1 MTVTRDF
8 QEPARSRPDLVIGR
22 EEPFTAA
29 RARLARG
36 GSVLLHGP
44 AGIGKSTVLRSLA
57 AEYATAARTV
67 LRCSATES
75 ESHLPFLALADL
87 LGLVV
92 DEVYDKLPAAQR
104 TALESALTGRGESTL
119 QRDGLAL
126 RLAVLSALRALAAEG
141 PVLVV
146 ADDLQWLDPASAELL
161 GFAARRLG
169 DTPVRML
176 CAARTQ
182 DQEYDRHLR
191 AAPPDTLAVRLG
203 PLSRTQVAAL
213 LDHRGY
219 TGLPRSTVREIHRT
233 SGGNPLFALELGRAL
248 AESPT
253 PPRPGEPL
261 PVPTSLRALVL
272 NRLEMLSPEARR
284 TLLVASAGA
293 RPTLAL
299 LHAAGRRDAEAETAR
314 AAELGLLATEPEG
327 PAVRFA
333 HPLISAALYAEAPA
347 QERRAAHA
355 ALSTAASDPIERAR
369 HLALATTGTDPQVA
383 AALAEAAALARD
395 RGAPSVAA
403 SLGLL
408 AARHT
413 PTDPDD
419 NPPGPASGG
428 VGAPAGVGLELEG
441 SREGVEAP
449 GAGLEAP
456 GAGLT
461 EPGTSLAEPRAGLT
475 EPGTGLNE
483 PQAGPEESRAGLV
496 GHGPSLEEPRAGLNE
511 PQAGVAEPRAGSER
525 PRAGLASPQPG
536 LGAHAGPE
544 EPRPGPEEPQAGPA
558 EPHAGAA
565 EPQPRHAEPR
575 PGLEER
581 RTGRKEPL
589 TGPEEPQAGPAEP
602 RPGLESPRP
611 GPEAQAGSVEPRGG
625 RAEPHAGPD
634 GARSGP
640 EAPQPVPNRQPPLS
654 AESLRLQA
662 AEDAITA
669 GELDLARDI
678 AREVLSRSTVPADRV
693 RSWITVIETAGHAMT
708 EVDAVFPQALADAGD
723 DPKLLALIHYQL
735 TWRAL
740 LVDGDFDRAREEAAY
755 SAELAARGGDRY
767 TELMALAFQAQIET
781 LMGHADAPMTIK
793 RALKEP
799 QDPRVA
805 CHHNGAGY
813 ARFRWLV
820 MSDQL
825 SEARATV
832 TGLLREVRRR
842 GSVESEVHF
851 LRGLAE
857 TELRTGHCAR
867 ALDLAR
873 ESLRMARDTGIGEV
887 ASAVLTSLAEAS
899 GGDVDR
905 ALALARE
912 ALEHAEEDGDQMYV
926 SRALAALG
934 HAQLVA
940 GDAPAAVTSL
950 RRVRELELGLGITD
964 PARGRWQGDLA
975 EALVRIGETDEAQ
988 DIVDVTREHA
998 LRLGRESVLAVL
1010 DRAEALVQAA
1020 RGDHE
1025 RAVGRLTSVQ
1035 DRLAKLGYGLEEAR
1049 AAFALATLRARRTGR
1064 APVSDREGAAS
1075 YDEAARLFR
1084 RCRALP
1090 WLSQVEAAASAPPA
1104 DPEPAPA
1111 AALDALEAL
1120 ASMERQVAALVMEG
1134 ATNREIAARLFISVK
1149 TVEAT
1154 LTRVYRKLGIRS
1166 RVDIVRLA
1174 AGRSAR

>member
-1 MTVTRDF
+1 MRGDF
-8 QEPARSRPDLVIGR
+8 KEPARCRPDLVIGR
-22 EEPFTAA
+22 EELFSAA
-29 RARLARG
+29 REQLARG

-44 AGIGKSTVLRSLA
+44 AGIGKSTALRALVS
-57 AEYATAARTV
+57 EYGTATHTV

-92 DEVYDKLPAAQR
+92 DEVSDRLPAAQR

-126 RLAVLSALRALAAEG
+126 RLAVLSTLRALAADG

-169 DTPVRML
+169 DTAVQLL
-176 CAARTQ
+176 CAVRTEG
-182 DQEYDRHLR
+182 QEYDRHLR
-191 AAPPDTLAVRLG
+191 ASPPDTLAVRLG
-203 PLSRTQVAAL
+203 ALSRAQVSTL

-219 TGLPRSTVREIHRT
+219 TGLPRSIVRDIHRT

-248 AESPT
+248 AENPT

-272 NRLEMLSPEARR
+272 NRLEMLSDEARR

-299 LHAAGRRDAEAETAR
+299 LHEAGRENAEAETAQ

-369 HLALATTGTDPQVA
+369 HLALATTGTDPEA
-383 AALAEAAALARD
+383 AARLAEAAALARD

-413 PTDPDD
+413 PPEDEPAPDRRR
-419 NPPGPASGG
+419 
-428 VGAPAGVGLELEG
+428 LE
-441 SREGVEAP
+441 
-449 GAGLEAP
+449 
-456 GAGLT
+456 
-461 EPGTSLAEPRAGLT
+461 
-475 EPGTGLNE
+475 
-483 PQAGPEESRAGLV
+483 
-496 GHGPSLEEPRAGLNE
+496 
-511 PQAGVAEPRAGSER
+511 
-525 PRAGLASPQPG
+525 
-536 LGAHAGPE
+536 
-544 EPRPGPEEPQAGPA
+544 
-558 EPHAGAA
+558 
-565 EPQPRHAEPR
+565 
-575 PGLEER
+575 
-581 RTGRKEPL
+581 
-589 TGPEEPQAGPAEP
+589 
-602 RPGLESPRP
+602 
-611 GPEAQAGSVEPRGG
+611 
-625 RAEPHAGPD
+625 
-634 GARSGP
+634 
-640 EAPQPVPNRQPPLS
+640 
-654 AESLRLQA
+654 A

-669 GELDLARDI
+669 GEVDLARDI
-678 AREVLSRSTVPADRV
+678 AREVLTRATAPADRV
-693 RSWITVIETAGHAMT
+693 RAWMVVIEAAGQALG
-708 EVDAVFPQALADAGD
+708 EVDTVYPQALADAGD
-723 DPKLLALIHYQL
+723 DPRLLALVHYQL
-735 TWRAL
+735 AWRG
-740 LVDGDFDRAREEAAY
+740 LVVEGDFAEGREEATHA
-755 SAELAARGGDRY
+755 AELAARAGDRR
-767 TELMALAFQAQIET
+767 TELLALAFQAQTET
-781 LMGHADAPMTIK
+781 LMGHPDAPATIK

-799 QDPRVA
+799 QDPEVA
-805 CHHNGAGY
+805 CHHNGAGATRY
-813 ARFRWLV
+813 RWLI

-825 SEARATV
+825 PEARSTV
-832 TGLLREVRRR
+832 NALLREVRRR
-842 GSVESEVHF
+842 GMVESEVHF
-851 LRGLAE
+851 VRLLAE
-857 TELRTGHCAR
+857 TELRSGHCGR

-873 ESLRMARDTGIGEV
+873 ESMRLARDSGIGEIP
-887 ASAVLTSLAEAS
+887 SAVLNSLAEAS
-899 GGDVDR
+899 GGDTDR

-912 ALEHAEEDGDQMYV
+912 AVEQAEQVGDQMYV
-926 SRALAALG
+926 SRGLTALG

-940 GDAPAAVTSL
+940 GNAEAAVQSL
-950 RRVRELELGLGITD
+950 RRVRELEQGLGITD
-964 PARGRWQGDLA
+964 PARGRWHGDLA
-975 EALVRIGETDEAQ
+975 EALVRIGATDEARQ
-988 DIVDVTREHA
+988 LLDVARAHA

-1010 DRAEALVQAA
+1010 DRAEALLRAA
-1020 RGDHE
+1020 RGEHE
-1025 RAVGRLTSVQ
+1025 AALAQLTSAQ

-1049 AAFALATLRARRTGR
+1049 AAFALASLGTGR
-1064 APVSDREGAAS
+1064 PGPTS

-1090 WLSQVEAAASAPPA
+1090 WVRQVEAAAVVNPV
-1104 DPEPAPA
+1104 EPITPTA
-1111 AALDALEAL
+1111 ASEGLEGL
-1120 ASMERQVAALVMEG
+1120 AAMERQVAALVMEG

-1174 AGRSAR
+1174 AARRAK

>member
-1 MTVTRDF
+1 MTVRRDF
-8 QEPARSRPDLVIGR
+8 KEPARCRPDLVIGR
-22 EEPFTAA
+22 EELFAQA
-29 RARLARG
+29 REQLASG

-44 AGIGKSTVLRSLA
+44 AGIGKSTVLRALTTECAHS
-57 AEYATAARTV
+57 ARTV

-87 LGLVV
+87 FGLVL
-92 DEVYDKLPAAQR
+92 DEVSGKLPAAQR

-169 DTPVRML
+169 DTPVRLL
-176 CAARTQ
+176 CAVRTEG
-182 DQEYDRHLR
+182 QEYDRHLR
-191 AAPPDTLAVRLG
+191 ASPPDTLAVRLN
-203 PLSRTQVAAL
+203 PLSRNQVSAL

-219 TGLPRSTVREIHRT
+219 TGLPRSTVRDIHRT

-248 AESPT
+248 AENPT

-272 NRLEMLSPEARR
+272 HRLDMLSDEARR

-299 LHAAGRRDAEAETAR
+299 LHAAGREHAEAETAQ

-327 PAVRFA
+327 PALRFA

-369 HLALATTGTDPQVA
+369 HLALATHGTDPDVA
-383 AALAEAAALARD
+383 ARLAEAAALARD

-413 PTDPDD
+413 PADSA
-419 NPPGPASGG
+419 PGPD
-428 VGAPAGVGLELEG
+428 
-441 SREGVEAP
+441 
-449 GAGLEAP
+449 
-456 GAGLT
+456 
-461 EPGTSLAEPRAGLT
+461 
-475 EPGTGLNE
+475 
-483 PQAGPEESRAGLV
+483 
-496 GHGPSLEEPRAGLNE
+496 
-511 PQAGVAEPRAGSER
+511 ER
-525 PRAGLASPQPG
+525 
-536 LGAHAGPE
+536 
-544 EPRPGPEEPQAGPA
+544 
-558 EPHAGAA
+558 
-565 EPQPRHAEPR
+565 
-575 PGLEER
+575 
-581 RTGRKEPL
+581 
-589 TGPEEPQAGPAEP
+589 
-602 RPGLESPRP
+602 
-611 GPEAQAGSVEPRGG
+611 
-625 RAEPHAGPD
+625 
-634 GARSGP
+634 
-640 EAPQPVPNRQPPLS
+640 
-654 AESLRLQA
+654 RLQA

-669 GELDLARDI
+669 GEVDLARDI
-678 AREVLSRSTVPADRV
+678 AREVLTRSVLPAERV
-693 RSWITVIETAGHAMT
+693 RAWIVVIEAAGHALGD
-708 EVDAVFPQALADAGD
+708 VDAVFPQALADAGD
-723 DPKLLALIHYQL
+723 DPGLLAQVHYQL
-735 TWRAL
+735 AWRG
-740 LVDGDFDRAREEAAY
+740 LVVEGTFAEGREEAARA
-755 SAELAARGGDRY
+755 AELAARAGDRR
-767 TELMALAFQAQIET
+767 TELLALAFQAQTET
-781 LMGHADAPMTIK
+781 LMGHPDAPATIK

-799 QDPRVA
+799 QDPWVA
-805 CHHNGAGY
+805 CHHNGAGS
-813 ARFRWLV
+813 ARFRWLI

-825 SEARATV
+825 PEARATI
-832 TGLLREVRRR
+832 TALLREVRRR
-842 GSVESEVHF
+842 GMVESEVHF
-851 LRGLAE
+851 LRFLAE
-857 TELRTGHCAR
+857 TELRSGHCGR

-873 ESLRMARDTGIGEV
+873 EGLRLARDSGIGET

-912 ALEHAEEDGDQMYV
+912 AVEHAEQIGDQMYA
-926 SRALAALG
+926 SRALTALG

-940 GDAPAAVTSL
+940 GDAPGAVVSL
-950 RRVRELELGLGITD
+950 RRVRELEHGLGVTD

-975 EALVRIGETDEAQ
+975 EALVQVGEAAEAQ
-988 DIVDVTREHA
+988 DVIDITRHHA
-998 LRLGRESVLAVL
+998 LRLGRESVLAVI
-1010 DRAEALVQAA
+1010 DRAEALVRAA
-1020 RGDHE
+1020 RGEHDG
-1025 RAVGRLTSVQ
+1025 ALGQLTSAQ
-1035 DRLAKLGYGLEEAR
+1035 DRLAKLGHGLEEAR
-1049 AAFALATLRARRTGR
+1049 AAFALARLRTRQP
-1064 APVSDREGAAS
+1064 APTS
-1075 YDEAARLFR
+1075 YEEAARLFR

-1090 WLSQVEAAASAPPA
+1090 WLRQVDAAAASGP
-1104 DPEPAPA
+1104 PEPAPA
-1111 AALDALEAL
+1111 PAAVPDGLECL

-1174 AGRSAR
+1174 AGRRTN

>member
-1 MTVTRDF
+1 MRREF
-8 QEPARSRPDLVIGR
+8 KEPARCRPDLVIGR
-22 EEPFTAA
+22 EELFGSA
-29 RARLARG
+29 RDQLARG

-44 AGIGKSTVLRSLA
+44 AGIGKSTVLRALA
-57 AEYATAARTV
+57 ADYGDSAHTV

-87 LGLVV
+87 FGLVL
-92 DEVYDKLPAAQR
+92 DEVSDKLPSAQR

-126 RLAVLSALRALAAEG
+126 RLAVLSALRALAATG
-141 PVLVV
+141 PVLLV

-169 DTPVRML
+169 DTPVQL
-176 CAARTQ
+176 LSAVRTEG
-182 DQEYDRHLR
+182 QEYDRHLR
-191 AAPPDTLAVRLG
+191 ASPPDTLAVRLN
-203 PLSRTQVAAL
+203 PLSRGQVSAL

-219 TGLPRSTVREIHRT
+219 TALPRSTVREIHRT

-248 AESPT
+248 GENPT

-272 NRLEMLSPEARR
+272 SRLDMLSDEARR

-299 LHAAGRRDAEAETAR
+299 LHAAGRENAEAETAQ
-314 AAELGLLATEPEG
+314 AAALGLLATEPDE

-369 HLALATTGTDPQVA
+369 NLALATTGTDPEVA
-383 AALAEAAALARD
+383 ARLAEAAALARD

-413 PTDPDD
+413 P
-419 NPPGPASGG
+419 
-428 VGAPAGVGLELEG
+428 
-441 SREGVEAP
+441 
-449 GAGLEAP
+449 
-456 GAGLT
+456 
-461 EPGTSLAEPRAGLT
+461 
-475 EPGTGLNE
+475 
-483 PQAGPEESRAGLV
+483 
-496 GHGPSLEEPRAGLNE
+496 
-511 PQAGVAEPRAGSER
+511 
-525 PRAGLASPQPG
+525 
-536 LGAHAGPE
+536 
-544 EPRPGPEEPQAGPA
+544 
-558 EPHAGAA
+558 
-565 EPQPRHAEPR
+565 
-575 PGLEER
+575 
-581 RTGRKEPL
+581 
-589 TGPEEPQAGPAEP
+589 
-602 RPGLESPRP
+602 
-611 GPEAQAGSVEPRGG
+611 
-625 RAEPHAGPD
+625 PD
-634 GARSGP
+634 GAI
-640 EAPQPVPNRQPPLS
+640 APDDR
-654 AESLRLQA
+654 RLQA

-669 GELDLARDI
+669 GEVDLARDI
-678 AREVLSRSTVPADRV
+678 AREVLTRATVPADRIRAWEV
-693 RSWITVIETAGHAMT
+693 VIEAAGQSLG

-723 DPKLLALIHYQL
+723 DPRLLALVHYRL
-735 TWRAL
+735 AWRKL
-740 LVDGDFDRAREEAAY
+740 IVEGDFAQARQEAAHT
-755 SAELAARGGDRY
+755 AELAARGGDRR
-767 TELMALAFQAQIET
+767 TELFALSFQGSTEI
-781 LMGHADAPMTIK
+781 LMGHPLAPTTIK

-799 QDPRVA
+799 QDPYVA
-805 CHHNGAGY
+805 CHHNGAGM
-813 ARFRWLV
+813 ARFRWLL

-825 SEARATV
+825 PDARATI
-832 TGLLREVRRR
+832 TALLREVRRR
-842 GSVESEVHF
+842 GMVESEVHF
-851 LRGLAE
+851 QRFLAD
-857 TELRTGHCAR
+857 TELRSGHCGR

-873 ESLRMARDTGIGEV
+873 ESLKLARDSGIGLG
-887 ASAVLTSLAEAS
+887 ASAMLTSLAEAS
-899 GGDVDR
+899 GGDVDK
-905 ALALARE
+905 ALVLARE
-912 ALEHAEEDGDQMYV
+912 AADHAEEDGDQMYL

-934 HAQLVA
+934 YAQLVA
-940 GDAPAAVTSL
+940 GDAAGTVASL
-950 RRVRELELGLGITD
+950 RRVRELEQGMGITD

-975 EALVRIGETDEAQ
+975 EALVRVGEPGEAQ
-988 DIVDVTREHA
+988 DVIDVSREHA

-1010 DRAEALVQAA
+1010 DRAEALVRAA
-1020 RGDHE
+1020 HGDHE
-1025 RAVGRLTSVQ
+1025 AALARLTSVQ

-1049 AAFALATLRARRTGR
+1049 AAFAHALLRARQPGPT
-1064 APVSDREGAAS
+1064 S

-1090 WLSQVEAAASAPPA
+1090 WLRQVDAAALEETDGARPAAP
-1104 DPEPAPA
+1104 PAPA
-1111 AALDALEAL
+1111 ADALEGL

-1174 AGRSAR
+1174 AGRHAK

>member
-1 MTVTRDF
+1 MTVPREF
-8 QEPARSRPDLVIGR
+8 SEPARSRSDLVIGR
-22 EEPFTAA
+22 DEPFTAA
-29 RARLARG
+29 RAQLARG

-44 AGIGKSTVLRSLA
+44 AGIGKSTVLRALA
-57 AEYATAARTV
+57 VEYGEAARTV

-87 LGLVV
+87 LGLVL
-92 DEVYDKLPAAQR
+92 DEVCDKLPAAQR

-141 PVLVV
+141 PVLIV

-169 DTPVRML
+169 DTQVRML
-176 CAARTQ
+176 CAARTE
-182 DQEYDRHLR
+182 DQEYDSHLR
-191 AAPPDTLAVRLG
+191 ASPPDTLALRLG
-203 PLSRTQVAAL
+203 PLSRTQTAAL

-219 TGLPRSTVREIHRT
+219 TGLPRTTVRDIHRT

-248 AESPT
+248 AENPT

-272 NRLEMLSPEARR
+272 NRLEMLSPAARH

-299 LHAAGRRDAEAETAR
+299 LHAAGRTDAEAETAR
-314 AAELGLLATEPEG
+314 AAGLGLLATDSEG

-355 ALSTAASDPIERAR
+355 ALSRAASDPIERAR
-369 HLALATTGTDPQVA
+369 HLALATTGTDPAVA
-383 AALAEAAALARD
+383 ASLAEAAALARD

-403 SLGLL
+403 SLGRL

-413 PTDPDD
+413 P
-419 NPPGPASGG
+419 
-428 VGAPAGVGLELEG
+428 
-441 SREGVEAP
+441 
-449 GAGLEAP
+449 
-456 GAGLT
+456 
-461 EPGTSLAEPRAGLT
+461 AEDG
-475 EPGTGLNE
+475 
-483 PQAGPEESRAGLV
+483 PQAL
-496 GHGPSLEEPRAGLNE
+496 L
-511 PQAGVAEPRAGSER
+511 
-525 PRAGLASPQPG
+525 
-536 LGAHAGPE
+536 
-544 EPRPGPEEPQAGPA
+544 
-558 EPHAGAA
+558 
-565 EPQPRHAEPR
+565 
-575 PGLEER
+575 
-581 RTGRKEPL
+581 
-589 TGPEEPQAGPAEP
+589 
-602 RPGLESPRP
+602 
-611 GPEAQAGSVEPRGG
+611 
-625 RAEPHAGPD
+625 
-634 GARSGP
+634 
-640 EAPQPVPNRQPPLS
+640 
-654 AESLRLQA
+654 LQA

-678 AREVLSRSTVPADRV
+678 AREVLSGSTVPAERV
-693 RSWITVIETAGHAMT
+693 RAWIVVIETAGHAMT

-723 DPKLLALIHYQL
+723 DPRLLARIHYQL
-735 TWRAL
+735 GWRAL
-740 LVDGDFDRAREEAAY
+740 LVDGDFDPAREETAY

-781 LMGHADAPMTIK
+781 LMGHPDAPRTIK

-805 CHHNGAGY
+805 SHHNGAGY
-813 ARFRWLV
+813 ARFRWLM

-825 SEARATV
+825 PDARATV
-832 TGLLREVRRR
+832 TALLREVRRR

-873 ESLRMARDTGIGEV
+873 ESLRLARDTGIGEV
-887 ASAVLTSLAEAS
+887 ASAVLTSLAEAA
-899 GGDVDR
+899 GGELDR

-912 ALEHAEEDGDQMYV
+912 ALDHSEQDGDQMYV

-940 GDAPAAVTSL
+940 GDAPAAVASL
-950 RRVRELELGLGITD
+950 RRVRELEQGLGITD
-964 PARGRWQGDLA
+964 PARGRWHGDLA
-975 EALVRIGETDEAQ
+975 EALVRIGETEEAQ
-988 DIVDVTREHA
+988 DVIDTARARA

-1010 DRAEALVQAA
+1010 DRAEAMVRAA
-1020 RGDHE
+1020 RGE
-1025 RAVGRLTSVQ
+1025 RDSAAVQLTSVQ

-1049 AAFALATLRARRTGR
+1049 AAFALAALRTHRPGPT
-1064 APVSDREGAAS
+1064 S

-1090 WLSQVEAAASAPPA
+1090 WLSQVESAATMPQPA
-1104 DPEPAPA
+1104 EPAPAPA
-1111 AALDALEAL
+1111 AALDALDSL

-1174 AGRSAR
+1174 AGRPGS